1 MTTQLGEKQSNQQR
15 VNELAKKKGV
25 RIERFSGYL
34 LHTDDGVMIAN
45 TLDAVETVL
54 NNLQE
59 LKK

>member
-1 MTTQLGEKQSNQQR
+1 MSREKQSNQQR
-15 VNELAKKKGV
+15 VNEIAKSKGV
-25 RIERFSGYL
+25 RIERFNGYL

-45 TLDAVETVL
+45 TIDAVETVL